1 MAQTSRPWQGITPGD
16 AGPYSAQ
23 QWQILQEYI
32 NGLGAPRPNVGVLL
46 GSGQQPTDPLRVQ
59 AQSPATTAIDVMP
72 GSALIQGIG
81 YINTAKVSFTIAA
94 NSSGNPRI
102 DTLVLRAD
110 YALQT
115 VRLAVL
121 QGTPAASPTVPSLTQ
136 SANVLWEIPL
146 ADVAVAN
153 AFVTITQANITPR
166 YEWANG
172 SDGIY
177 LDSVKNNSGTT
188 LNTGDVV
195 IWDTSADRAV
205 TTSTTLNDTRL
216 AGVWQ
221 GRTANGGYG
230 RILTDGIGYV
240 NAGAAVT
247 RGDTLINSTVAKQA
261 ISNTA
266 LITQLPSGSELGM
279 ALETTSGAGLALTYI
294 NVRRLYQK
302 IPYQPYAAPI
312 GYSHANTYATVL
324 AIAAVSGSLIVPVTL
339 SGPML
344 LQDVRVLN
352 GDTTGVR
359 TWRWDLYADF
369 DNNSNTLPR
378 VATCSAAET
387 FTASA
392 ASVRTITASGAPV
405 LLPPGNYW
413 LVFQNTHATN
423 TFGLNVQGV
432 ASAFQVATV
441 KTKTTGSTNG
451 ATLDIVT
458 GWVAGFNTPA
468 IQLRGRAAGDTVAW

>member
-1 MAQTSRPWQGITPGD
+1 MAQTSRPWQGTSPGD

-23 QWQILQEYI
+23 QWQILYENI
-32 NGLGAPRPNVGVLL
+32 IGLGASRSNVGILL
-46 GSGQQPTDPLRVQ
+46 GTGQQPTDPLRVQ

-72 GSALIQGIG
+72 GAALVQGIAH
-81 YINTAKVSFTIAA
+81 INTAKVSFTIAA
-94 NSSGNPRI
+94 NASGNPRI

-121 QGTPAASPTVPSLTQ
+121 QGTPAASPSVPALTQ

-146 ADVAVAN
+146 ADIAVAN

-172 SDGIY
+172 ADGVY
-177 LDSVKNNSGTT
+177 LDSVKNNSGGT

-195 IWDTSADRAV
+195 IWDISADRAV
-205 TTSTTLNDTRL
+205 TTSTTAGDIRV

-221 GRTANGGYG
+221 GRTANGSYG
-230 RILTDGIGYV
+230 RVLTDGIGYV

-247 RGDTLINSTVAKQA
+247 RGDTLVTNGTVKQVG
-261 ISNTA
+261 SSA
-266 LITQLPSGSELGM
+266 LLATQGELGM
-279 ALETTSGAGLALTYI
+279 ALETTSGAGLALAYI
-294 NVRRLYQK
+294 RTRRNQRAS
-302 IPYQPYAAPI
+302 YQPYAAPI
-312 GYSHANTYATVL
+312 GYSHANAYATVL
-324 AIAAVSGSLIVPVTL
+324 AIAAVSGSLIVPITL

-369 DNNSNTLPR
+369 DNNANTLPR
-378 VATCSAAET
+378 IATCSAPET

-405 LLPPGNYW
+405 FLSPGNYW

-432 ASAFQVATV
+432 VSAFQVATV